1 MLIAVLVLA
10 LLLTGIGLWLSRDV
24 FSPYV
29 AVPGIWSIA
38 ILIYYLLPNTFYSV
52 SNGFPFAL
60 SLWLCGFFIAAVLS
74 ERYTPAASK
83 ASQQRMPNMKILKA
97 YVIIT
102 CLSVPIVCGVILKM
116 ALTEDPENI
125 FRYMR
130 IMNTGL
136 DENIEMP
143 NLGILIYFLSLAYV
157 MMFFSLLYFKSK
169 KMKFIVIFMNILVAM
184 VTMAKTMFLSIMF
197 SSLYLCFQQK
207 IVKIRHLFY
216 GLAVFVGISF
226 FVQSLRAVGEELETT
241 NFLALYLSS
250 SIVAF
255 DYYAVP
261 GASHLFGMHTFRI
274 FYAVGHALGLTEA
287 PAETVLEFVSVPDF
301 TNTYTNMY
309 PFYEDFGNIGVLLFS
324 IVYGIFYGY
333 LYKKSRT
340 GGKFE
345 LIIYAIFLTFVL
357 MEFIG
362 EFIFTNMS
370 VTIQYIFFALLPFIF
385 KESASPNKK

>member
-83 ASQQRMPNMKILKA
+83 ASQMRMPNMKILKA

-102 CLSVPIVCGVILKM
+102 CLSVPIVCGVIVKM

-169 KMKFIVIFMNILVAM
+169 KMKFIVIFMNILV
-184 VTMAKTMFLSIMF
+184 
-197 SSLYLCFQQK
+197 
-207 IVKIRHLFY
+207 
-216 GLAVFVGISF
+216 
-226 FVQSLRAVGEELETT
+226 
-241 NFLALYLSS
+241 
-250 SIVAF
+250 
-255 DYYAVP
+255 
-261 GASHLFGMHTFRI
+261 
-274 FYAVGHALGLTEA
+274 
-287 PAETVLEFVSVPDF
+287 
-301 TNTYTNMY
+301 
-309 PFYEDFGNIGVLLFS
+309 
-324 IVYGIFYGY
+324 
-333 LYKKSRT
+333 
-340 GGKFE
+340 
-345 LIIYAIFLTFVL
+345 
-357 MEFIG
+357 
-362 EFIFTNMS
+362 
-370 VTIQYIFFALLPFIF
+370 
-385 KESASPNKK
+385 